1 MNRDKYLPVDPAFFD
16 VVESEKFKNKICSV
30 NYFDEA
36 NKVEGAKGQ
45 IEGINSPDNFSQYLQ
60 LTGAGPI
67 RADRII
73 TINGIPGPAYD
84 EYDSYALACL
94 TCMGGMD

>member
-1 MNRDKYLPVDPAFFD
+1 MNRDNYLPVDPTFFD
-16 VVESEKFKNKICSV
+16 VVESEKLKNKISSV
-30 NYFDEA
+30 NYFGEG
-36 NKVEGAKGQ
+36 NKVEGAKGK
-45 IEGINSPDNFSQYLQ
+45 IVAINTPDNFSQYLQ
-60 LTGAGPI
+60 LLGAEPI